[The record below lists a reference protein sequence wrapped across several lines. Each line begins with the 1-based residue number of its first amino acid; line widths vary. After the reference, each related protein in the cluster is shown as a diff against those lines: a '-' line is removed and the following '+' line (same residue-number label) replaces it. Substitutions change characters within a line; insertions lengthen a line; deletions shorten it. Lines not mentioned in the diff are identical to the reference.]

1 MNNPE
6 TLNINEAVGREVQ
19 VWLRRGKLTQM
30 QVAELLDLTQGT
42 VSAKLR
48 GKSPFALQELLT
60 LAGELGISIGELVG
74 EGILNTKIPS
84 TASSNKGEKKIA
96 PVGFKPTGA
105 TYEVVAGAGFEPATF
120 WL

>member
-1 MNNPE
+1 M
-6 TLNINEAVGREVQ
+6 LV
-19 VWLRRGKLTQM
+19 
-30 QVAELLDLTQGT
+30 LLDLTQGA

-84 TASSNKGEKKIA
+84 TASSNEGEKKIT
-96 PVGFKPTGA
+96 PTTRGP
-105 TYEVVAGAGFEPATF
+105 TQTTDTHRGGGGAGFEPATSG
-120 WL
+120 L